1 LAAGRSSCTWMGHH
15 KIRTEHENALTMR

>member
-15 KIRTEHENALTMR
+15 KIHTEHENALTTR